1 MLKRYIR
8 RENHP
13 PLIYLYSDIDRAA
26 VKNGGLV
33 FSPQKRDK
41 KINERIIAGI
51 FYLPFR
57 WLFYSGFLTV
67 KR

>member
-1 MLKRYIR
+1 MLKRRRMLKRYIR

-13 PLIYLYSDIDRAA
+13 PLIYLYSDTDRAA

-41 KINERIIAGI
+41 K
-51 FYLPFR
+51 
-57 WLFYSGFLTV
+57 
-67 KR
+67 